1 MWTRFVMAFYTGQ
14 SGLLLVAY
22 VILTFL
28 AHVFYEA
35 QPRRRLQ
42 LLRMT
47 RPDSIVWSRRC

>member
-28 AHVFYEA
+28 AHVFYGLSLGA
-35 QPRRRLQ
+35 
-42 LLRMT
+42 
-47 RPDSIVWSRRC
+47 VFNYFA